1 MKYELKERKKLEQQ
15 TAEALFKSI
24 KGFSETSAYSEYQQ
38 SLDLLFTMYSRRILQ
53 KILTVKFEESLS
65 LLLNS
70 EQRKTQFKQFLK
82 IISNEA
88 IFIKFNT
95 RNKKSIKAIDNLLRR
110 IVIKCKSE
118 PQYKG
123 FIDELFQEDVIRAGK
138 ELIKHLKNEK
148 QRAIKVQFSSE
159 EKATKYSNPY
169 FVLAISKIFLE
180 HCQEDLLKEGVLQV
194 LIEQFLTIS
203 YMFNKDPTLKV
214 KINEFILNILEAV
227 QRNYNKLSLGL
238 KEQLQQMWMFKA
250 IIEKYNFNASAPD

>member
-1 MKYELKERKKLEQQ
+1 M
-15 TAEALFKSI
+15 
-24 KGFSETSAYSEYQQ
+24 
-38 SLDLLFTMYSRRILQ
+38 
-53 KILTVKFEESLS
+53 
-65 LLLNS
+65 
-70 EQRKTQFKQFLK
+70 
-82 IISNEA
+82 
-88 IFIKFNT
+88 
-95 RNKKSIKAIDNLLRR
+95 
-110 IVIKCKSE
+110 
-118 PQYKG
+118 
-123 FIDELFQEDVIRAGK
+123 
-138 ELIKHLKNEK
+138 
-148 QRAIKVQFSSE
+148 QFSSE